1 VSIDKR
7 YPGHARK
14 VMHALWGL
22 GQMMF
27 TKIIIVFDR
36 EVDVQD
42 LGQVLWRL
50 GNNVDP
56 RRDVVF
62 ADGPVDALDHAS
74 PLPHYGSKMGI
85 DATRKGPE
93 EGFTREW
100 PPVIDMDPEVKRK
113 VDELWPKLGLP

>member
-1 VSIDKR
+1 
-7 YPGHARK
+7 
-14 VMHALWGL
+14 MHALWGL

-27 TKIIIVFDR
+27 TKMIVVFDR

-42 LGQVLWRL
+42 LSQVLWRL

-56 RRDVVF
+56 KRDVVF
-62 ADGPVDALDHAS
+62 AEGPVDVLDHAS

-113 VDELWPKLGLP
+113 VDELWPKLGLV